1 MVRVIVADDHHL
13 VRQGIRMLLEKAE
26 DINVVGEA
34 DNGLEAVELAESL
47 TPDIVV
53 MDISMP
59 RLNGIQ
65 ATEQIRSRLSQTE
78 VVVLSMHADD
88 AMVRQALRRGARGYV
103 LKRAVGEELL
113 LAIRAAVN
121 GETYLSPPIA
131 GSIVDDFFSRS
142 DADEE
147 SGKLEKLTRQ
157 GNRGAAT
164 PCGRWDQQFHR
175 RGVCHQR
182 EDGGETPGQ
191 PHVQAG
197 HPRPGGLGPVCGQ
210 ARFGVRRTNPS
221 TRQPGIPLAPRILG
235 PPSIVTLLMGS
246 IPRQR

>member
-26 DINVVGEA
+26 DIEVIGEA
-34 DNGLEAVELAESL
+34 ENGLEAVDLAESL
-47 TPDIVV
+47 VPDIVV

-65 ATEQIRSRLSQTE
+65 ATEQIRSRVSETQ

-147 SGKLEKLTRQ
+147 SGKLEKLTRRETEVLQ
-157 GNRGAAT
+157 LLAEGGTNNSIAEEFVISAKT
-164 PCGRWDQQFHR
+164 VEKHR
-175 RGVCHQR
+175 ASLMSKLDIH
-182 EDGGETPGQ
+182 DL
-191 PHVQAG
+191 AG
-197 HPRPGGLGPVCGQ
+197 LVRFAVKHGLVS
-210 ARFGVRRTNPS
+210 VD
-221 TRQPGIPLAPRILG
+221 
-235 PPSIVTLLMGS
+235 
-246 IPRQR
+246 

>member
-26 DINVVGEA
+26 DIDVVGEA
-34 DNGLEAVELAESL
+34 ENGLEAVDLAESL

-65 ATEQIRSRLSQTE
+65 ATEQIRSRVSQTQ

-113 LAIRAAVN
+113 LAIRAAMN

-131 GSIVDDFFSRS
+131 GSIVEEFFSRS
-142 DADEE
+142 DSDEE
-147 SGKLEKLTRQ
+147 SSRLERLTRRESEVLQ
-157 GNRGAAT
+157 LLAEGGTNSSIAQELIVSVKT
-164 PCGRWDQQFHR
+164 VEKHR
-175 RGVCHQR
+175 ASLMSKLDIH
-182 EDGGETPGQ
+182 DL
-191 PHVQAG
+191 AG
-197 HPRPGGLGPVCGQ
+197 LV
-210 ARFGVRRTNPS
+210 RFAVKHRMVS
-221 TRQPGIPLAPRILG
+221 LD
-235 PPSIVTLLMGS
+235 
-246 IPRQR
+246 

>member
-26 DINVVGEA
+26 DIDVVGEA
-34 DNGLEAVELAESL
+34 ENGLEAVDMAESL

-65 ATEQIRSRLSQTE
+65 ATEQIRSRVSQTQ

-113 LAIRAAVN
+113 LAIRAAMN

-131 GSIVDDFFSRS
+131 GSIVEEFFSRS
-142 DADEE
+142 DSDEE
-147 SGKLEKLTRQ
+147 SSRLERLTRRESEVLQ
-157 GNRGAAT
+157 LLAEGGTNSSIAQELVVSVKT
-164 PCGRWDQQFHR
+164 VEKHR
-175 RGVCHQR
+175 ASLMSKLDIH
-182 EDGGETPGQ
+182 DL
-191 PHVQAG
+191 AG
-197 HPRPGGLGPVCGQ
+197 LV
-210 ARFGVRRTNPS
+210 RFAVKHRMVS
-221 TRQPGIPLAPRILG
+221 LD
-235 PPSIVTLLMGS
+235 
-246 IPRQR
+246 